1 MPDIDLLDRTW
12 YGVTVTQWLA
22 AADIRHAKDLELL
35 RRLQRDKVEF
45 GFITRTVNL
54 RSLEQ

>member
-1 MPDIDLLDRTW
+1 MA
-12 YGVTVTQWLA
+12 QWLA
-22 AADIRHAKDLELL
+22 AADIQHATDLELL